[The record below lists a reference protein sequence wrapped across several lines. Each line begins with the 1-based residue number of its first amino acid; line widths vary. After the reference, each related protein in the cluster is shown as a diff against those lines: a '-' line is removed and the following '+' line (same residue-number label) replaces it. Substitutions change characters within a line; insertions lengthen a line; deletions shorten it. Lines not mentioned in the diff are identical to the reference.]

1 MKVSCKKRLRLYAS
15 NLRTPL
21 TGGAEA
27 HNGGSDGKRSGALET
42 VWEENFEVLRRRLRR
57 KLGRYVLIF
66 VSEVFGFTEDF
77 TLFDIVMTLKGG
89 LAVIRRTN
97 VCISG
102 L

>member
-1 MKVSCKKRLRLYAS
+1 MV

-27 HNGGSDGKRSGALET
+27 HNGGSDGKRSGALEM

-66 VSEVFGFTEDF
+66 VSEVFGFAEDF
-77 TLFDIVMTLKGG
+77 TLFDIVMTLKRYVGG